1 MCIRDSDYPV
11 VKNIEEQ
18 SGKGVSGEVNGH
30 AVRVGRFAYVTADE
44 AGFTH
49 VLGAG
54 VAAGTAAG
62 AVADSAVCL
71 LYTSRC
77 V

>member
-1 MCIRDSDYPV
+1 M

-54 VAAGTAAG
+54 WRPVLRLVLWPIARLAIRRPVPLPA
-62 AVADSAVCL
+62 L
-71 LYTSRC
+71 PRSRR
-77 V
+77 